1 METIFKT
8 RPLFVYVVITSAIV
22 STILLVFAN
31 QGNSLVN
38 NGLEDNEGS
47 NKAEDVMK
55 PELHISDIDRWVTSQ
70 FYFKKLCELDR
81 YILNQNRNLE

>member
-8 RPLFVYVVITSAIV
+8 RQLFAYVLITSAIV
-22 STILLVFAN
+22 STILLLFAN

-38 NGLEDNEGS
+38 TGLDDNEGN

-70 FYFKKLCELDR
+70 SYFKKLCELDR

>member
-31 QGNSLVN
+31 QGNSLVD

-70 FYFKKLCELDR
+70 SYFKKLCELDR